1 MKPLKIG
8 SIELASPIVLAPMAG
23 VTNAP
28 FRTLCREFASGLM
41 YVNEM
46 VMATALVHGSAKT
59 ERMVTFAP
67 DESPRSLQLYGSD
80 PIMLARAVTKLCE
93 NDIVDHIDM
102 NFGCPVAKVT
112 RKGGGAAVPAK
123 PNLLRAI
130 MKAAVKAAE
139 PYGIPVTAKFRI
151 GVDEDLITYLN
162 TGRIAEEEG
171 IASIASA
178 FYPKPV
184 IVRLSDFKSNEYANL
199 IGGELYEPKEENPM
213 LGFRGASRYVSEDFK
228 ACFALECEAV
238 KRVRGAMGLDNVQ
251 VMIPFVRSTSEAE
264 KVIAIMKENGL
275 ERGKDGL
282 KLIMMCE
289 LPTNALLAEQ
299 YLQYFDGFSIGS
311 NDLTQLTLG
320 LDRDSALVAD
330 AFDERDEAVKALL
343 SMAIKACKKAGKYV
357 GICGQGPSDH
367 QDFAKWLMQHG
378 IDSMSLNPDSVLETC
393 LFLAQE
399 GS

>member
-8 SIELASPIVLAPMAG
+8 NIELASPIVLAPMAG

-139 PYGIPVTAKFRI
+139 PYGVPVTAKFRI

-171 IASIASA
+171 IASIALHARTAEQHYSGTARWDAIAALKASVSSIPVLGNGDIWTAADAVRMVNETGCDGVVIGRGCLGRPWLFEDLADA
-178 FYPKPV
+178 FNGREVKAPRTLGFVVDVMKRHLRTLVDHFGDDSSGTSRGVRDFRKHVSWYLTGYPV
-184 IVRLSDFKSNEYANL
+184 
-199 IGGELYEPKEENPM
+199 GGEVRHRLATADSIVAFDAILDEM
-213 LGFRGASRYVSEDFK
+213 LERNGADMTVVEGGESLRRGKTSGPIKVSLPEGFRGCLDDMTVPDDDSE
-228 ACFALECEAV
+228 
-238 KRVRGAMGLDNVQ
+238 
-251 VMIPFVRSTSEAE
+251 
-264 KVIAIMKENGL
+264 
-275 ERGKDGL
+275 
-282 KLIMMCE
+282 
-289 LPTNALLAEQ
+289 
-299 YLQYFDGFSIGS
+299 
-311 NDLTQLTLG
+311 
-320 LDRDSALVAD
+320 
-330 AFDERDEAVKALL
+330 
-343 SMAIKACKKAGKYV
+343 MAISG
-357 GICGQGPSDH
+357 G
-367 QDFAKWLMQHG
+367 
-378 IDSMSLNPDSVLETC
+378 
-393 LFLAQE
+393 
-399 GS
+399 

>member
-1 MKPLKIG
+1 MKPLAMKPLKIG
-8 SIELASPIVLAPMAG
+8 DIELASPIVLAPMAG

-139 PYGIPVTAKFRI
+139 PYGVPVTAKFRI

-171 IASIASA
+171 IASIALHARTAEQHYSGTARWDAIAALKESVTSIPVLGNGDIWTADDAVRMVNETGCDGVVIGRGCLGRPWLFEDLADA
-178 FYPKPV
+178 FNGREVKAPRTLGFVVDVMKRHLRTLVEHFGDDSSGTSRGVRDFRKHVSWYLTGYPV
-184 IVRLSDFKSNEYANL
+184 
-199 IGGELYEPKEENPM
+199 GGEVRHRLATADSIVAFDAILDEM
-213 LGFRGASRYVSEDFK
+213 LERNGADMTVVEGGESLRRGKTSGPIKVSLPEGFRG
-228 ACFALECEAV
+228 C
-238 KRVRGAMGLDNVQ
+238 LDDMTV
-251 VMIPFVRSTSEAE
+251 P
-264 KVIAIMKENGL
+264 
-275 ERGKDGL
+275 D
-282 KLIMMCE
+282 
-289 LPTNALLAEQ
+289 
-299 YLQYFDGFSIGS
+299 D
-311 NDLTQLTLG
+311 
-320 LDRDSALVAD
+320 
-330 AFDERDEAVKALL
+330 
-343 SMAIKACKKAGKYV
+343 
-357 GICGQGPSDH
+357 
-367 QDFAKWLMQHG
+367 
-378 IDSMSLNPDSVLETC
+378 DSVM
-393 LFLAQE
+393 AVS
-399 GS
+399 GG

>member
-8 SIELASPIVLAPMAG
+8 NIELASPIVLAPMAG

-171 IASIASA
+171 IASIALHARTAEQHYSGTARWDAIAALKEAVTSIPVLGNGDIWTADDAVRMVNETGCDGVVIGRGCLGRPWLFEDLADA
-178 FYPKPV
+178 FNGREVKAPRTLGFVVDVMKRHLRTLVEHFGDDSSGTSRGVRDFRKHVSWYLTGYPV
-184 IVRLSDFKSNEYANL
+184 
-199 IGGELYEPKEENPM
+199 GGEVRHRLATADSIDAFDAILDEM
-213 LGFRGASRYVSEDFK
+213 LERNGADMTVVEGGESLRRGKTSGPIKVSLPEGFRG
-228 ACFALECEAV
+228 C
-238 KRVRGAMGLDNVQ
+238 LDDMTV
-251 VMIPFVRSTSEAE
+251 P
-264 KVIAIMKENGL
+264 
-275 ERGKDGL
+275 D
-282 KLIMMCE
+282 
-289 LPTNALLAEQ
+289 
-299 YLQYFDGFSIGS
+299 D
-311 NDLTQLTLG
+311 
-320 LDRDSALVAD
+320 
-330 AFDERDEAVKALL
+330 
-343 SMAIKACKKAGKYV
+343 
-357 GICGQGPSDH
+357 
-367 QDFAKWLMQHG
+367 
-378 IDSMSLNPDSVLETC
+378 DSVM
-393 LFLAQE
+393 AVS
-399 GS
+399 GG

>member
-8 SIELASPIVLAPMAG
+8 NIELASPIVLAPMAG

-80 PIMLARAVTKLCE
+80 PVMLARAVTKLCE

-139 PYGIPVTAKFRI
+139 PYGVPVTAKFRI

-171 IASIASA
+171 IASIALHARTAEQHYSGTARWDTIAALKESVTSIPVLGNGDIWTADDAVRMVNETGCDGVVIGRGCLGRPWLFEDLADA
-178 FYPKPV
+178 FNGREVKAPRTLGFVVDVMKRHLRTLVEHFGDDSSGTSRGVRDFRKHVSWYLTGYPV
-184 IVRLSDFKSNEYANL
+184 
-199 IGGELYEPKEENPM
+199 GGEVRHRLATADSIVAFDAILDEM
-213 LGFRGASRYVSEDFK
+213 LERNGADMTVVEGGESLRRGKTSGPIKVSLPEGFRGCLDDMTVPDDDSE
-228 ACFALECEAV
+228 
-238 KRVRGAMGLDNVQ
+238 
-251 VMIPFVRSTSEAE
+251 
-264 KVIAIMKENGL
+264 
-275 ERGKDGL
+275 
-282 KLIMMCE
+282 
-289 LPTNALLAEQ
+289 
-299 YLQYFDGFSIGS
+299 
-311 NDLTQLTLG
+311 
-320 LDRDSALVAD
+320 
-330 AFDERDEAVKALL
+330 
-343 SMAIKACKKAGKYV
+343 MAISG
-357 GICGQGPSDH
+357 G
-367 QDFAKWLMQHG
+367 
-378 IDSMSLNPDSVLETC
+378 
-393 LFLAQE
+393 
-399 GS
+399 

>member
-1 MKPLKIG
+1 MKPLAMKPLKIG
-8 SIELASPIVLAPMAG
+8 NIELASPIVLAPMAG

-80 PIMLARAVTKLCE
+80 PVMLARAVTKLCE

-139 PYGIPVTAKFRI
+139 PYGVPVTAKFRI

-171 IASIASA
+171 IASIALHARTAEQHYSGTARWDAIAALKASVSSIPVLGNGDIWTAADAVRMVNETGCDGVVIGRGCLGRPWLFEDLADA
-178 FYPKPV
+178 FNGREVKAPRTLGFVVDVMKRHLRTLVDHFGDDSSGTSRGVRDFRKHVSWYLTGYPV
-184 IVRLSDFKSNEYANL
+184 
-199 IGGELYEPKEENPM
+199 GGEVRHRLATADSIEAFDAILDEM
-213 LGFRGASRYVSEDFK
+213 LERNGADMTVVEGGESLRRGKTSGPIKVSLPEGFRG
-228 ACFALECEAV
+228 C
-238 KRVRGAMGLDNVQ
+238 LDDMTV
-251 VMIPFVRSTSEAE
+251 P
-264 KVIAIMKENGL
+264 
-275 ERGKDGL
+275 D
-282 KLIMMCE
+282 
-289 LPTNALLAEQ
+289 
-299 YLQYFDGFSIGS
+299 D
-311 NDLTQLTLG
+311 
-320 LDRDSALVAD
+320 
-330 AFDERDEAVKALL
+330 
-343 SMAIKACKKAGKYV
+343 
-357 GICGQGPSDH
+357 
-367 QDFAKWLMQHG
+367 
-378 IDSMSLNPDSVLETC
+378 DSVM
-393 LFLAQE
+393 AVS
-399 GS
+399 GG

>member
-171 IASIASA
+171 IASIALHARTAEQHYSGTARWDTIAALKQAVTSIPVLGNGDIWTADDAVRMVTETGCDGVVIGRGCLGRPWLFEDLADA
-178 FYPKPV
+178 FNGREVKAPRTLGFVVDVMKRHLRTLVDHFGDDSSGTSRGVRDFRKHVSWYLTGYPV
-184 IVRLSDFKSNEYANL
+184 
-199 IGGELYEPKEENPM
+199 GGEVRHRLATADSIVAFDAILDEMIERNGADMTVVEGGESLRRGKTSGPIKVSLPE
-213 LGFRGASRYVSEDFK
+213 GFRGCLDDMTVPDDDSE
-228 ACFALECEAV
+228 
-238 KRVRGAMGLDNVQ
+238 
-251 VMIPFVRSTSEAE
+251 
-264 KVIAIMKENGL
+264 
-275 ERGKDGL
+275 
-282 KLIMMCE
+282 
-289 LPTNALLAEQ
+289 
-299 YLQYFDGFSIGS
+299 
-311 NDLTQLTLG
+311 
-320 LDRDSALVAD
+320 
-330 AFDERDEAVKALL
+330 
-343 SMAIKACKKAGKYV
+343 MAISG
-357 GICGQGPSDH
+357 G
-367 QDFAKWLMQHG
+367 
-378 IDSMSLNPDSVLETC
+378 
-393 LFLAQE
+393 
-399 GS
+399 

>member
-1 MKPLKIG
+1 MKPLAMKPLKIG
-8 SIELASPIVLAPMAG
+8 NIELASPIVLAPMAG

-80 PIMLARAVTKLCE
+80 PVMLARAVTKLCE

-130 MKAAVKAAE
+130 MKAAVKAAD

-171 IASIASA
+171 IASIALHARTAEQHYSGTARWDAIAALKEAVTSIPVLGNGDIWTADDAVRMVNETGCDGVVIGRGCLGRPWLFEDLADA
-178 FYPKPV
+178 FNGREVKAPRTLGFVVDVMKRHLRTLVEHFGDDSSGTSRGVRDFRKHVSWYLTGYPV
-184 IVRLSDFKSNEYANL
+184 
-199 IGGELYEPKEENPM
+199 GGEVRHRLATADSIEAFDAILDEM
-213 LGFRGASRYVSEDFK
+213 LERNGADMTVVEGGESLRRGKTSGPIKVSLPEGFRGCLDDMTVPDDDSE
-228 ACFALECEAV
+228 
-238 KRVRGAMGLDNVQ
+238 
-251 VMIPFVRSTSEAE
+251 
-264 KVIAIMKENGL
+264 
-275 ERGKDGL
+275 
-282 KLIMMCE
+282 
-289 LPTNALLAEQ
+289 
-299 YLQYFDGFSIGS
+299 
-311 NDLTQLTLG
+311 
-320 LDRDSALVAD
+320 
-330 AFDERDEAVKALL
+330 
-343 SMAIKACKKAGKYV
+343 MAISG
-357 GICGQGPSDH
+357 G
-367 QDFAKWLMQHG
+367 
-378 IDSMSLNPDSVLETC
+378 
-393 LFLAQE
+393 
-399 GS
+399 

>member
-1 MKPLKIG
+1 MKPLAMKPLKIG
-8 SIELASPIVLAPMAG
+8 NIELASPIVLAPMAG

-80 PIMLARAVTKLCE
+80 PVMLARAVTKLCE

-139 PYGIPVTAKFRI
+139 PYGVPVTAKFRI

-171 IASIASA
+171 IASIALHARTAEQHYSGTARWDAIAALKASVSSIPVLGNGDIWTAADAVRMVNETGCDGVVIGRGCLGRPWLFEDLADA
-178 FYPKPV
+178 FNGREVKAPRTLGFVVNVMKRHLRTLVEHFGDDSSGTSRGVRDFRKHVSWYLTGYPV
-184 IVRLSDFKSNEYANL
+184 
-199 IGGELYEPKEENPM
+199 GGEVRHRLATADSIEAFDAILDEM
-213 LGFRGASRYVSEDFK
+213 LERNGADMTVVEGGESLRRGKTSGPIKVSLPEGFRG
-228 ACFALECEAV
+228 C
-238 KRVRGAMGLDNVQ
+238 LDDMTV
-251 VMIPFVRSTSEAE
+251 P
-264 KVIAIMKENGL
+264 
-275 ERGKDGL
+275 D
-282 KLIMMCE
+282 
-289 LPTNALLAEQ
+289 
-299 YLQYFDGFSIGS
+299 D
-311 NDLTQLTLG
+311 
-320 LDRDSALVAD
+320 
-330 AFDERDEAVKALL
+330 
-343 SMAIKACKKAGKYV
+343 
-357 GICGQGPSDH
+357 
-367 QDFAKWLMQHG
+367 
-378 IDSMSLNPDSVLETC
+378 DSVM
-393 LFLAQE
+393 AVS
-399 GS
+399 GG

>member
-1 MKPLKIG
+1 MKPLTVKPIEMKPLKIG
-8 SIELASPIVLAPMAG
+8 NIELASPIVLAPMAG

-171 IASIASA
+171 IASIALHARTAEQHYSGIARWDAIAALKEAVTSIPVLGNGDIWTADDAVRMVNETGCDGVVIGRGCLGRPWLFEDLADA
-178 FYPKPV
+178 FNGREVKAPRTLGFVVDVMKRHLRTLVDHFGDDSSGTSRGVRDFRKHVSWYLTGYPV
-184 IVRLSDFKSNEYANL
+184 
-199 IGGELYEPKEENPM
+199 GGEVRHRLATADSIEAFDAILDEM
-213 LGFRGASRYVSEDFK
+213 LERNGADMTVVEGGESLRRGKTSGPIKVSLPEGFRG
-228 ACFALECEAV
+228 C
-238 KRVRGAMGLDNVQ
+238 LDDMTV
-251 VMIPFVRSTSEAE
+251 P
-264 KVIAIMKENGL
+264 
-275 ERGKDGL
+275 D
-282 KLIMMCE
+282 
-289 LPTNALLAEQ
+289 
-299 YLQYFDGFSIGS
+299 D
-311 NDLTQLTLG
+311 
-320 LDRDSALVAD
+320 
-330 AFDERDEAVKALL
+330 
-343 SMAIKACKKAGKYV
+343 
-357 GICGQGPSDH
+357 
-367 QDFAKWLMQHG
+367 
-378 IDSMSLNPDSVLETC
+378 DSVM
-393 LFLAQE
+393 AVS
-399 GS
+399 GG

>member
-8 SIELASPIVLAPMAG
+8 NIELASPIVLAPMAG

-171 IASIASA
+171 IASIALHARTAEQHYSGTARWDTIAALKQAVTSIPVLGNGDIWTASDALQMVSETGCDGVVIGRGCLGRPWLFEDLADA
-178 FYPKPV
+178 FNGREVKAPRTLGFVVDVMKRHLRTLVEHFGDDSSGTSRGVRDFRKHVSWYLTGYPV
-184 IVRLSDFKSNEYANL
+184 
-199 IGGELYEPKEENPM
+199 GGEVRHRLATADSIVAFDAILDEM
-213 LGFRGASRYVSEDFK
+213 LERNGADMTVVEGGESLRRGKTSGPIKVSLPEGFRG
-228 ACFALECEAV
+228 C
-238 KRVRGAMGLDNVQ
+238 LDDMTV
-251 VMIPFVRSTSEAE
+251 P
-264 KVIAIMKENGL
+264 
-275 ERGKDGL
+275 D
-282 KLIMMCE
+282 
-289 LPTNALLAEQ
+289 
-299 YLQYFDGFSIGS
+299 D
-311 NDLTQLTLG
+311 
-320 LDRDSALVAD
+320 
-330 AFDERDEAVKALL
+330 
-343 SMAIKACKKAGKYV
+343 
-357 GICGQGPSDH
+357 
-367 QDFAKWLMQHG
+367 
-378 IDSMSLNPDSVLETC
+378 DSVM
-393 LFLAQE
+393 AVS
-399 GS
+399 GG

>member
-8 SIELASPIVLAPMAG
+8 NIELASPIVLAPMAG

-80 PIMLARAVTKLCE
+80 PVMLARAVTKLCE

-171 IASIASA
+171 IASIALHARTAEQHYSGTARWDAIAALKASVSSIPVLGNGDIWTAADAVRMVNETGCDGVVIGRGCLGRPWLFEDLADA
-178 FYPKPV
+178 FNGREVKAPRTLGFVVNVMKRHLRTLVEHFGDDSSGTSRGVRDFRKHVSWYLTGYPV
-184 IVRLSDFKSNEYANL
+184 
-199 IGGELYEPKEENPM
+199 GGEVRHRLATADSIEAFDAILDEM
-213 LGFRGASRYVSEDFK
+213 LERNGADMTVVEGGESLRRGKTSGPIKVSLPEGFRG
-228 ACFALECEAV
+228 C
-238 KRVRGAMGLDNVQ
+238 LDDMTV
-251 VMIPFVRSTSEAE
+251 P
-264 KVIAIMKENGL
+264 
-275 ERGKDGL
+275 D
-282 KLIMMCE
+282 
-289 LPTNALLAEQ
+289 
-299 YLQYFDGFSIGS
+299 D
-311 NDLTQLTLG
+311 
-320 LDRDSALVAD
+320 
-330 AFDERDEAVKALL
+330 
-343 SMAIKACKKAGKYV
+343 
-357 GICGQGPSDH
+357 
-367 QDFAKWLMQHG
+367 
-378 IDSMSLNPDSVLETC
+378 DSVM
-393 LFLAQE
+393 AVS
-399 GS
+399 GG

>member
-8 SIELASPIVLAPMAG
+8 NIELASPIVLAPMAG

-171 IASIASA
+171 IASIALHARTAEQHYSGTARWDAIAALKEAVTSIPVLGNGDIWTADDAVRMVNETGCDGVVIGRGCLGRPWLFEDLADA
-178 FYPKPV
+178 FNGREVKAPRTLGFVVDVMKRHLRTLVEHFGDDSSGTSRGVRDFRKHVSWYLTGYPV
-184 IVRLSDFKSNEYANL
+184 
-199 IGGELYEPKEENPM
+199 GGEVRHRLATADSIDAFDAILDEM
-213 LGFRGASRYVSEDFK
+213 LERNGADMTVVEGGESLRRGKTSGPIKVSLPEGFRGCLNDMTIPDDDSE
-228 ACFALECEAV
+228 
-238 KRVRGAMGLDNVQ
+238 
-251 VMIPFVRSTSEAE
+251 
-264 KVIAIMKENGL
+264 
-275 ERGKDGL
+275 
-282 KLIMMCE
+282 
-289 LPTNALLAEQ
+289 
-299 YLQYFDGFSIGS
+299 
-311 NDLTQLTLG
+311 
-320 LDRDSALVAD
+320 
-330 AFDERDEAVKALL
+330 
-343 SMAIKACKKAGKYV
+343 MAISG
-357 GICGQGPSDH
+357 G
-367 QDFAKWLMQHG
+367 
-378 IDSMSLNPDSVLETC
+378 
-393 LFLAQE
+393 
-399 GS
+399 

>member
-1 MKPLKIG
+1 MKPLAMKPLKIG
-8 SIELASPIVLAPMAG
+8 DIELASPIVLAPMAG

-139 PYGIPVTAKFRI
+139 PYGVPVTAKFRI

-171 IASIASA
+171 IASIALHARTAEQHYSGTARWDAIAALKESVSSIPVLGNGDIWTAADAVRMVNETGCDGVVIGRGCLGRPWLFEDLADA
-178 FYPKPV
+178 FNGREVKAPRTLGFVVDVMKRHLRTLVEHFGDDSSGTSRGVRDFRKHVSWYLTGYPV
-184 IVRLSDFKSNEYANL
+184 
-199 IGGELYEPKEENPM
+199 GGEVRHRLATADSIVAFDAILDEM
-213 LGFRGASRYVSEDFK
+213 LERNGADMTVVEGGESLRRGKTSGPIKVSLPEGFRG
-228 ACFALECEAV
+228 C
-238 KRVRGAMGLDNVQ
+238 LDDMTV
-251 VMIPFVRSTSEAE
+251 P
-264 KVIAIMKENGL
+264 
-275 ERGKDGL
+275 D
-282 KLIMMCE
+282 
-289 LPTNALLAEQ
+289 
-299 YLQYFDGFSIGS
+299 D
-311 NDLTQLTLG
+311 
-320 LDRDSALVAD
+320 
-330 AFDERDEAVKALL
+330 
-343 SMAIKACKKAGKYV
+343 
-357 GICGQGPSDH
+357 
-367 QDFAKWLMQHG
+367 
-378 IDSMSLNPDSVLETC
+378 DSVM
-393 LFLAQE
+393 AVS
-399 GS
+399 GG

>member
-1 MKPLKIG
+1 MKPLAMKPLKIG
-8 SIELASPIVLAPMAG
+8 NIELASPIVLAPMAG

-139 PYGIPVTAKFRI
+139 PYGVPVTAKFRI
-151 GVDEDLITYLN
+151 GVDEDHITYLN

-171 IASIASA
+171 ISSIALHARTAEQHYSGTARWDTIAALKQAVTSIPVLGNGDIWTAADAIHMVNETGCDGVVIGRGCLGRPWLFEDLADA
-178 FYPKPV
+178 FNGREVKAPRTLGFVVDVMKRHLRTLVEHFGDDSSGTSRGVRDFRKHVSWYLTGYPV
-184 IVRLSDFKSNEYANL
+184 
-199 IGGELYEPKEENPM
+199 GGEVRHRLATADSIEAFDAILDEM
-213 LGFRGASRYVSEDFK
+213 LERNGADMTVVEGGESLRRGKTSGPIKVSLPEGFRGCLDDMTIPDDDSEMAVS
-228 ACFALECEAV
+228 
-238 KRVRGAMGLDNVQ
+238 GG
-251 VMIPFVRSTSEAE
+251 
-264 KVIAIMKENGL
+264 
-275 ERGKDGL
+275 
-282 KLIMMCE
+282 
-289 LPTNALLAEQ
+289 
-299 YLQYFDGFSIGS
+299 
-311 NDLTQLTLG
+311 
-320 LDRDSALVAD
+320 
-330 AFDERDEAVKALL
+330 
-343 SMAIKACKKAGKYV
+343 
-357 GICGQGPSDH
+357 
-367 QDFAKWLMQHG
+367 
-378 IDSMSLNPDSVLETC
+378 
-393 LFLAQE
+393 
-399 GS
+399 

>member
-8 SIELASPIVLAPMAG
+8 NIELASPIVLAPMAG

-80 PIMLARAVTKLCE
+80 PVMLARAVTKLCE

-139 PYGIPVTAKFRI
+139 PYGVPVTAKFRI

-171 IASIASA
+171 IASIALHARTAEQHYSGTARWDTIAALKEAVTSIPVLGNGDIWTADDAVRMVNETGCDGVVIGRGCLGRPWLFEDLADA
-178 FYPKPV
+178 FNGREVKAPRTLGFVVNVMKRHLRTLVEHFGDDSSGTSRGVRDFRKHVSWYLTGYPV
-184 IVRLSDFKSNEYANL
+184 
-199 IGGELYEPKEENPM
+199 GGEVRHRLATADSIEAFDAILDEM
-213 LGFRGASRYVSEDFK
+213 LERNGADMTVVEGGESLRRGKTSGPIKVSLPEGFRG
-228 ACFALECEAV
+228 C
-238 KRVRGAMGLDNVQ
+238 LDDMTV
-251 VMIPFVRSTSEAE
+251 P
-264 KVIAIMKENGL
+264 
-275 ERGKDGL
+275 D
-282 KLIMMCE
+282 
-289 LPTNALLAEQ
+289 
-299 YLQYFDGFSIGS
+299 D
-311 NDLTQLTLG
+311 
-320 LDRDSALVAD
+320 
-330 AFDERDEAVKALL
+330 
-343 SMAIKACKKAGKYV
+343 
-357 GICGQGPSDH
+357 
-367 QDFAKWLMQHG
+367 
-378 IDSMSLNPDSVLETC
+378 DSVM
-393 LFLAQE
+393 AVS
-399 GS
+399 GG

>member
-8 SIELASPIVLAPMAG
+8 NIELASPIVLAPMAG

-80 PIMLARAVTKLCE
+80 PVMLARAVTKLCE

-171 IASIASA
+171 IASIALHARTAEQHYSGTARWDTIAALKQAVTSIPVLGNGDIWTAADAIHMVNETGCDGVVIGRGCLGRPWLFEDLADA
-178 FYPKPV
+178 FNGREVKAPRTLGFVVDVMKRHLRTLVEHFGDDSSGTSRGVRDFRKHVSWYLTGYPV
-184 IVRLSDFKSNEYANL
+184 
-199 IGGELYEPKEENPM
+199 GGEVRHRLATADSIEAFDAILDEM
-213 LGFRGASRYVSEDFK
+213 LERNGADMTVVEGGESLRRGKTSGPIKVSLPEGFRGCLDDMTVPDDDSE
-228 ACFALECEAV
+228 
-238 KRVRGAMGLDNVQ
+238 
-251 VMIPFVRSTSEAE
+251 
-264 KVIAIMKENGL
+264 
-275 ERGKDGL
+275 
-282 KLIMMCE
+282 
-289 LPTNALLAEQ
+289 
-299 YLQYFDGFSIGS
+299 
-311 NDLTQLTLG
+311 
-320 LDRDSALVAD
+320 
-330 AFDERDEAVKALL
+330 
-343 SMAIKACKKAGKYV
+343 MAISG
-357 GICGQGPSDH
+357 G
-367 QDFAKWLMQHG
+367 
-378 IDSMSLNPDSVLETC
+378 
-393 LFLAQE
+393 
-399 GS
+399 

>member
-8 SIELASPIVLAPMAG
+8 NIELASPIVLAPMAG

-171 IASIASA
+171 IASIALHARTAEQHYSGTARWDTIAALKQAVTSIPVLGNGDIWTAADAIHMVNETGCDGVVIGRGCLGRPWLFEDLADA
-178 FYPKPV
+178 FNGREVKAPRTLGFVVDVMKRHLRTLVEHFGDDSSGTSRGVRDFRKHVSWYLTGYPV
-184 IVRLSDFKSNEYANL
+184 
-199 IGGELYEPKEENPM
+199 GGEVRHRLATADSIVAFDAILDEM
-213 LGFRGASRYVSEDFK
+213 LERNGADMTVVEGGESLRRGKTSGPIKVSLPEGFRGCLNDMTIPDDDSE
-228 ACFALECEAV
+228 
-238 KRVRGAMGLDNVQ
+238 
-251 VMIPFVRSTSEAE
+251 
-264 KVIAIMKENGL
+264 
-275 ERGKDGL
+275 
-282 KLIMMCE
+282 
-289 LPTNALLAEQ
+289 
-299 YLQYFDGFSIGS
+299 
-311 NDLTQLTLG
+311 
-320 LDRDSALVAD
+320 
-330 AFDERDEAVKALL
+330 
-343 SMAIKACKKAGKYV
+343 MAISG
-357 GICGQGPSDH
+357 G
-367 QDFAKWLMQHG
+367 
-378 IDSMSLNPDSVLETC
+378 
-393 LFLAQE
+393 
-399 GS
+399 

>member
-1 MKPLKIG
+1 MKPLAMKPLKIG
-8 SIELASPIVLAPMAG
+8 NIELASPIVLAPMAG

-80 PIMLARAVTKLCE
+80 PVMLARAVTKLCE

-139 PYGIPVTAKFRI
+139 PYGVPVTAKFRI

-171 IASIASA
+171 IASIALHARTAEQHYSGTARWDTIAALKEAVTSIPVLGNGDIWTAADAVRMVNETGCDGVVIGRGCLGRPWLFEDLADA
-178 FYPKPV
+178 FNGREVKAPRTLGFVVDVMKRHLRTLVEHFGDDSSGTSRGVRDFRKHVSWYLTGYPV
-184 IVRLSDFKSNEYANL
+184 
-199 IGGELYEPKEENPM
+199 GGEVRHRLATADSIVAFDAILDEM
-213 LGFRGASRYVSEDFK
+213 LERNGADMTVVEGGESLRRGKTSGPIKVSLPEGFRGCLDDMTVPDDDSE
-228 ACFALECEAV
+228 
-238 KRVRGAMGLDNVQ
+238 
-251 VMIPFVRSTSEAE
+251 
-264 KVIAIMKENGL
+264 
-275 ERGKDGL
+275 
-282 KLIMMCE
+282 
-289 LPTNALLAEQ
+289 
-299 YLQYFDGFSIGS
+299 
-311 NDLTQLTLG
+311 
-320 LDRDSALVAD
+320 
-330 AFDERDEAVKALL
+330 
-343 SMAIKACKKAGKYV
+343 MAISG
-357 GICGQGPSDH
+357 G
-367 QDFAKWLMQHG
+367 
-378 IDSMSLNPDSVLETC
+378 
-393 LFLAQE
+393 
-399 GS
+399 

>member
-1 MKPLKIG
+1 MKPLTVKPIEMKPLKIG
-8 SIELASPIVLAPMAG
+8 NIELASPIVLAPMAG

-80 PIMLARAVTKLCE
+80 PVMLARAVTKLCE

-130 MKAAVKAAE
+130 MKAAVKAAD

-171 IASIASA
+171 IASIALHARTAEQHYSGTARWDAIAALKEAVTSIPVLGNGDIWTADDAVRMVNETGCDGVVIGRGCLGRPWLFEDLADA
-178 FYPKPV
+178 FNGREVKAPRTLGFVVDVMKRHLRTLVEHFGDDSSGTLRGVRDFRKHVSWYLTGYPV
-184 IVRLSDFKSNEYANL
+184 
-199 IGGELYEPKEENPM
+199 GGEVRHRLATADSIEAFDAILDEM
-213 LGFRGASRYVSEDFK
+213 LERNGADMTVVEGGESLRRGKTSGPIKVSLPEGFRG
-228 ACFALECEAV
+228 C
-238 KRVRGAMGLDNVQ
+238 LDDMTV
-251 VMIPFVRSTSEAE
+251 P
-264 KVIAIMKENGL
+264 
-275 ERGKDGL
+275 D
-282 KLIMMCE
+282 
-289 LPTNALLAEQ
+289 
-299 YLQYFDGFSIGS
+299 D
-311 NDLTQLTLG
+311 
-320 LDRDSALVAD
+320 
-330 AFDERDEAVKALL
+330 
-343 SMAIKACKKAGKYV
+343 
-357 GICGQGPSDH
+357 
-367 QDFAKWLMQHG
+367 
-378 IDSMSLNPDSVLETC
+378 DSVM
-393 LFLAQE
+393 AVS
-399 GS
+399 GG

>member
-8 SIELASPIVLAPMAG
+8 NIELASPIVLAPMAG

-139 PYGIPVTAKFRI
+139 PYGVPVTATFRI

-171 IASIASA
+171 IASIALHARTAEQHYSGTARWDAIAALKASVSSIPVLGNGDIWTAADAVRMVTETGCDGVVIGRGCLGRPWLFEDLADA
-178 FYPKPV
+178 FNGREVKAPRTLGFVVDVMKRHLRTLVEHFGDDSSGTSRGVRDFRKHVSWYLTGYPV
-184 IVRLSDFKSNEYANL
+184 
-199 IGGELYEPKEENPM
+199 GGEVRHRLATADSIAAFDAILDEMIERNGADMTVVEGGESLRRGKTSGPIKVSLPE
-213 LGFRGASRYVSEDFK
+213 GFRGCLDDMTVPDDDSEMAVS
-228 ACFALECEAV
+228 
-238 KRVRGAMGLDNVQ
+238 GG
-251 VMIPFVRSTSEAE
+251 
-264 KVIAIMKENGL
+264 
-275 ERGKDGL
+275 
-282 KLIMMCE
+282 
-289 LPTNALLAEQ
+289 
-299 YLQYFDGFSIGS
+299 
-311 NDLTQLTLG
+311 
-320 LDRDSALVAD
+320 
-330 AFDERDEAVKALL
+330 
-343 SMAIKACKKAGKYV
+343 
-357 GICGQGPSDH
+357 
-367 QDFAKWLMQHG
+367 
-378 IDSMSLNPDSVLETC
+378 
-393 LFLAQE
+393 
-399 GS
+399 

>member
-1 MKPLKIG
+1 MKPLTMKPLKIG
-8 SIELASPIVLAPMAG
+8 NIELASPIVLAPMAG

-171 IASIASA
+171 IASIALHARTAEQHYSGTA
-178 FYPKPV
+178 RWDAIAALKASVSSIPV
-184 IVRLSDFKSNEYANL
+184 LGNGDIWTAADAVRMVNETGCDGVVIGRGCLGRPWLFEDLSDAFNGREVKAPRTLGFVVDVMKRHLRTLVEHFGDDSSGTSRGVRDFRKHVSWYL
-199 IGGELYEPKEENPM
+199 TGYPVGGEVRHRLATADSTAAFDAILDEMIERNGADMTVVEGGESLRRGKTSGPIKVSLPE
-213 LGFRGASRYVSEDFK
+213 GFRGCLDDMTVPDDDSEMAVS
-228 ACFALECEAV
+228 
-238 KRVRGAMGLDNVQ
+238 GG
-251 VMIPFVRSTSEAE
+251 
-264 KVIAIMKENGL
+264 
-275 ERGKDGL
+275 
-282 KLIMMCE
+282 
-289 LPTNALLAEQ
+289 
-299 YLQYFDGFSIGS
+299 
-311 NDLTQLTLG
+311 
-320 LDRDSALVAD
+320 
-330 AFDERDEAVKALL
+330 
-343 SMAIKACKKAGKYV
+343 
-357 GICGQGPSDH
+357 
-367 QDFAKWLMQHG
+367 
-378 IDSMSLNPDSVLETC
+378 
-393 LFLAQE
+393 
-399 GS
+399 

>member
-1 MKPLKIG
+1 MKPLAMKPLKIG
-8 SIELASPIVLAPMAG
+8 NIELASPIVLAPMAG

-80 PIMLARAVTKLCE
+80 PVMLARAVTKLCE

-139 PYGIPVTAKFRI
+139 PYGVPVTAKFRI

-171 IASIASA
+171 IASIALHARTAEQHYSGTARWDTIAALKEAVTSIPVLGNGDIWTADDAVRMVNETGCDGVVIGRGCLGRPWLFEDLADA
-178 FYPKPV
+178 FNGREVKAPRTLGFVVDVMKRHLRTLVEHFGDDSSGTSRGVRDFRKHVSWYLTGYPV
-184 IVRLSDFKSNEYANL
+184 
-199 IGGELYEPKEENPM
+199 GGEVRHRLATADSIEAFDAILDEM
-213 LGFRGASRYVSEDFK
+213 LERNGADMTVVEGGESLRRGKTSGPIKVSLPEGFRGCLDDMTVPDDDSE
-228 ACFALECEAV
+228 
-238 KRVRGAMGLDNVQ
+238 
-251 VMIPFVRSTSEAE
+251 
-264 KVIAIMKENGL
+264 
-275 ERGKDGL
+275 
-282 KLIMMCE
+282 
-289 LPTNALLAEQ
+289 
-299 YLQYFDGFSIGS
+299 
-311 NDLTQLTLG
+311 
-320 LDRDSALVAD
+320 
-330 AFDERDEAVKALL
+330 
-343 SMAIKACKKAGKYV
+343 MAISG
-357 GICGQGPSDH
+357 G
-367 QDFAKWLMQHG
+367 
-378 IDSMSLNPDSVLETC
+378 
-393 LFLAQE
+393 
-399 GS
+399 

>member
-1 MKPLKIG
+1 MKPLTMKPLKIG
-8 SIELASPIVLAPMAG
+8 NIELASPIVLAPMAG

-80 PIMLARAVTKLCE
+80 PVMLARAVTKLCE

-171 IASIASA
+171 IASIALHARTAEQHYSGTARWDAIAALKEAVSSIPVLGNGDIWTADDAVRMVNETGCDGVVIGRGCLGRPWLFEDLADA
-178 FYPKPV
+178 FNGCEVKAPRTLGFVVDVMKRHLRTLVEHFGDDSSGTSRGVRDFRKHVSWYLTGYPV
-184 IVRLSDFKSNEYANL
+184 
-199 IGGELYEPKEENPM
+199 GGEVRHRLATADSIEAFDAILDEM
-213 LGFRGASRYVSEDFK
+213 LERNGADMTVVEGGESLRRGKTSGPIKVSLPEGFRGCLDDMTVPDDDSE
-228 ACFALECEAV
+228 
-238 KRVRGAMGLDNVQ
+238 
-251 VMIPFVRSTSEAE
+251 
-264 KVIAIMKENGL
+264 
-275 ERGKDGL
+275 
-282 KLIMMCE
+282 
-289 LPTNALLAEQ
+289 
-299 YLQYFDGFSIGS
+299 
-311 NDLTQLTLG
+311 
-320 LDRDSALVAD
+320 
-330 AFDERDEAVKALL
+330 
-343 SMAIKACKKAGKYV
+343 MAISG
-357 GICGQGPSDH
+357 G
-367 QDFAKWLMQHG
+367 
-378 IDSMSLNPDSVLETC
+378 
-393 LFLAQE
+393 
-399 GS
+399 

>member
-8 SIELASPIVLAPMAG
+8 NIELASPIVLAPMAG

-139 PYGIPVTAKFRI
+139 PYGVPVTAKFRI

-171 IASIASA
+171 IASIALHARTAEQHYSGTARWDAIAALKASVSSIPVLGNGDIWTAADAVRMVNETGCDGVVIGRGCLGRPWLFEDLADA
-178 FYPKPV
+178 FNGREVKAPRTLGFVVDVMKRHLRTLVDHFGDDSSGTSRGVRDFRKHVSWYLTGYPV
-184 IVRLSDFKSNEYANL
+184 
-199 IGGELYEPKEENPM
+199 GGEVRHRLATADSIEAFDAILDEM
-213 LGFRGASRYVSEDFK
+213 LERNGADMTVVEGGESLRRGKTSGPIKVSLPEGFRGCLDDMTVPDDDSE
-228 ACFALECEAV
+228 
-238 KRVRGAMGLDNVQ
+238 
-251 VMIPFVRSTSEAE
+251 
-264 KVIAIMKENGL
+264 
-275 ERGKDGL
+275 
-282 KLIMMCE
+282 
-289 LPTNALLAEQ
+289 
-299 YLQYFDGFSIGS
+299 
-311 NDLTQLTLG
+311 
-320 LDRDSALVAD
+320 
-330 AFDERDEAVKALL
+330 
-343 SMAIKACKKAGKYV
+343 MAISG
-357 GICGQGPSDH
+357 G
-367 QDFAKWLMQHG
+367 
-378 IDSMSLNPDSVLETC
+378 
-393 LFLAQE
+393 
-399 GS
+399 

>member
-1 MKPLKIG
+1 VKPIEMKPLKIG
-8 SIELASPIVLAPMAG
+8 NIELASPIVLAPMAG

-80 PIMLARAVTKLCE
+80 PVMLARAVTKLCE

-139 PYGIPVTAKFRI
+139 PYGVPVTAKFRI

-171 IASIASA
+171 IASIALHARTAEQHYSGTARWDAIAALKASVSSIPVLGNGDIWTAADAVRMVNETGCDGVVIGRGCLGRPWLFEDLADA
-178 FYPKPV
+178 FNGREVKAPRTLGFVVDVMKRHLRTLVEHFGDDSSGTSRGVRDFRKHVSWYLTGYPV
-184 IVRLSDFKSNEYANL
+184 
-199 IGGELYEPKEENPM
+199 GGEVRHRLATADSIEAFDAILDEM
-213 LGFRGASRYVSEDFK
+213 LERNGADMTVVEGGESLRRGKTSGPIKVSLPEGFRGCLDDMTVPDDDSE
-228 ACFALECEAV
+228 
-238 KRVRGAMGLDNVQ
+238 
-251 VMIPFVRSTSEAE
+251 
-264 KVIAIMKENGL
+264 
-275 ERGKDGL
+275 
-282 KLIMMCE
+282 
-289 LPTNALLAEQ
+289 
-299 YLQYFDGFSIGS
+299 
-311 NDLTQLTLG
+311 
-320 LDRDSALVAD
+320 
-330 AFDERDEAVKALL
+330 
-343 SMAIKACKKAGKYV
+343 MAISG
-357 GICGQGPSDH
+357 G
-367 QDFAKWLMQHG
+367 
-378 IDSMSLNPDSVLETC
+378 
-393 LFLAQE
+393 
-399 GS
+399 